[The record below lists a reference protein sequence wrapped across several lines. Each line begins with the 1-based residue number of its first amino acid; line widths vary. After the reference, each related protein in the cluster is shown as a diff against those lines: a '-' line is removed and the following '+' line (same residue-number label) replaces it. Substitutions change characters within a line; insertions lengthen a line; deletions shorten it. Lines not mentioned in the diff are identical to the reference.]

1 MLKFQIKEK
10 SSQLLRTTL
19 HNTYIY
25 EHYCAFLDENIPTV
39 KISVFELELGLGDC
53 EGVYDLLPSGEGLG
67 SLTAKELFLNRG

>member
-1 MLKFQIKEK
+1 M
-10 SSQLLRTTL
+10 LRTTL

-39 KISVFELELGLGDC
+39 KISVFELELGFGDC

-67 SLTAKELFLNRG
+67 CVSEFVLHQVLAAIVELQRHV